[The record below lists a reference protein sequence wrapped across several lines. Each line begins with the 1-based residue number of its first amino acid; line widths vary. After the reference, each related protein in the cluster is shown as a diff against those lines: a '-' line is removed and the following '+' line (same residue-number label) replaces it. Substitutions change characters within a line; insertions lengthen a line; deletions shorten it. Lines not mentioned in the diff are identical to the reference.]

1 MTRFSALFFT
11 GLFLVSLSFFSSCGK
26 VGDITGLSDEEV
38 AELIEAAVAQANGG
52 LAEELE
58 SISAELEELTLDD
71 LCENLYVDTLSFEKQ
86 ATNRTAARETVW
98 TFDLICGVLDL
109 PQSADLTYWA
119 EGSYATPRMDSD
131 DEASFD
137 GTVDGLQP
145 TASSTIWNGAY
156 QRLATQDLSFK
167 NQNSISS
174 DLLLTLVN
182 ITVVKGSQE
191 ISSGTATFTYDI
203 TENGTSSSFIG
214 SLIFNGNGTA
224 TLDLNG
230 SVHTIYL

>member
-1 MTRFSALFFT
+1 MTRFSTLFFT
-11 GLFLVSLSFFSSCGK
+11 GLFLVSLPFFSSCGK
-26 VGDITGLSDEEV
+26 VGDIAGLSDEEV

-71 LCENLYVDTLSFEKQ
+71 LCENLYVDTLTFDKQ
-86 ATNRTAARETVW
+86 ATNRSASRETIW
-98 TFDLICGVLDL
+98 TFDLICGALDL
-109 PQSADLTYWA
+109 PQSAELTYSA
-119 EGSYATPRMDSD
+119 EGIYSTPRMDSD

-174 DLLLTLVN
+174 DLVLTLVN

-203 TENGTSSSFIG
+203 TENGTTSSFIG

-230 SVHTIYL
+230 SVYTIYL

>member
-86 ATNRTAARETVW
+86 ATNRTAARETIW
-98 TFDLICGVLDL
+98 TFDLICGALDL

>member
-1 MTRFSALFFT
+1 MTRFRELFFT
-11 GLFLVSLSFFSSCGK
+11 TLFLVSVTFFTSCDK
-26 VGDITGLSDEEV
+26 LGDIAALSDEEV

-58 SISAELEELTLDD
+58 SISAELEELTLED
-71 LCENLYVDTLSFEKQ
+71 LCDNLYVDTLAFDKQ
-86 ATNRTAARETVW
+86 ATNRSASRETVW
-98 TFDLICGVLDL
+98 TFDLICGTLDL
-109 PQSADLTYWA
+109 PQSAKLTYGA
-119 EGSYATPRMDSD
+119 EGIYSTPRMDSD
-131 DEASFD
+131 DEASFN

-145 TASSTIWNGAY
+145 TSSSTKWNGQY
-156 QRLATQDLSFK
+156 QRLATQDLTFK

-174 DLLLTLVN
+174 DLVLTLVN

-191 ISSGTATFTYDI
+191 ISSGTATFTYDV
-203 TENGTSSSFIG
+203 TENGTTSSFIG

-230 SVHTIYL
+230 TVYTVYL